1 MIEAQ
6 EHNSFFFLDKKI
18 KNLKELVDVLKNPQ
32 YSEAVK
38 AHVGENHNH
47 FANWTRDVLLE
58 RELAEDMSKEKD
70 IQKIAELIEK
80 KIAQESTPLISDKP
94 EEVKEIVFEP
104 HAEVKTEEIEKVY
117 FDTMKKTTEENIKE
131 EEISELRKKTEDN
144 EPELNLKKET
154 QKHVDISETSKNPR
168 YYCPKF
174 YECMKKEFMIGIGI
188 GILIGIIISVLA
200 RIGGL

>member
-6 EHNSFFFLDKKI
+6 EHNSFFFLDKRL
-18 KNLKELVDVLKNPQ
+18 KNLQELVDVLRNPE
-32 YSEAVK
+32 YNDAIRN
-38 AHVGENHNH
+38 HIGENHNH
-47 FANWTRDVLLE
+47 FANWVRDVLLE
-58 RELAEDMSKEKD
+58 RELADEMNKEKE
-70 IQKIAELIEK
+70 IQKIAELLET
-80 KIAQESTPLISDKP
+80 KIAQENTPLISDKP
-94 EEVKEIVFEP
+94 QEVKEITFEP
-104 HAEVKTEEIEKVY
+104 HAEVNTEEIEKVY

-131 EEISELRKKTEDN
+131 EEISELRKKTEEN
-144 EPELNLKKET
+144 EPDLNLKKET

-188 GILIGIIISVLA
+188 GIFIGIIIAVLA